1 MSSETKKVRIV
12 PYQRYDEKL
21 EQMLSELI
29 TIPMNQRAYEWKPDE
44 QIKQL
49 VIDIF
54 ETFKE
59 EKYVFRGGDFIAYT
73 KNIEKQLFDG
83 QQRFITIWLMLIV
96 ISQLDSNVYDELI
109 PKIVLSKGDIER
121 GKLSKFQKEL
131 IEKYKEIK
139 NPKIPKLTCI
149 NYYDREAMFLIL
161 NNQFKMF
168 SIYIKNIKDFEDDDG
183 YLIYEENETYCCSI
197 CSHISKKKSN
207 FIKHIADKHKYN
219 KLLNSNIYNGY
230 EFIYNMINYNNYTQD
245 QLYDL
250 FYFIIKDINIQLIT
264 SSDEIYISRIFEYE
278 NNRGKNVSYPDIVKN
293 QILAHITPENQVKIY
308 NEWQKLTELQN
319 SVYKEFGKK
328 IKEVAIQSYNNNIT
342 KTINYIDQFKSIIDH
357 NNTHNN
363 TFNNV
368 IKYFK
373 ITEDMLKL
381 YEDIRK
387 DRYGRLL
394 TNTPRISFQ
403 WELYKYILL
412 PIFYTKKS
420 IDNKLIF
427 LFVKFYFRNFQS
439 KTKKL
444 NTNYYMEDLI
454 KIVNNFLQDTNYD
467 YYSEIKKILQSKKEE
482 DISSKNFIN
491 NIKDYKYPN
500 TFASYTLLF
509 IETCESTYEY
519 TPSMTLTAE
528 HIIPKDSEDN
538 LKDKKNINKIGN
550 LTLLEGKN
558 TDGVQK
564 GNFSLKNKNYKNK
577 IDSYKSSCSILT
589 RNLIEQYPNDFTE
602 KMLEKRNL
610 NLVEKLN
617 KYTDY

>member
-1 MSSETKKVRIV
+1 MSENKKGREV
-12 PYQRYDEKL
+12 PYQRSDVKL

-29 TIPMNQRAYEWKPDE
+29 TIPMNQRSYEWTPDKE
-44 QIKQL
+44 IKQL

-54 ETFKE
+54 ETFE
-59 EKYVFRGGDFIAYT
+59 EEIYVFRGGDFIAYT
-73 KNIEKQLFDG
+73 QNVEKQLFDG

-96 ISQLDSNVYDELI
+96 ISQLDSIVNDELI

-168 SIYIKNIKDFEDDDG
+168 SSYIKNIKDFEDDDG
-183 YLIYEENETYCCSI
+183 YLIYKENETYCCSI
-197 CSHISKKKSN
+197 CSHISKKFSN
-207 FIKHIADKHKYN
+207 FKKHIADKHKYN
-219 KLLNSNIYNGY
+219 NSVNSNIYNGY
-230 EFIYNMINYNNYTQD
+230 EFIYNMINHNNYNEE

-264 SSDEIYISRIFEYE
+264 SPDEIYISRIFEYE
-278 NNRGKNVSYPDIVKN
+278 NNRGKKVSYPDIVKN
-293 QILAHITPENQVKIY
+293 QILAHISPENQISIY
-308 NEWQKLTELQN
+308 NEWQKLNEIKNPN
-319 SVYKEFGKK
+319 SVYKEFGNK
-328 IKEVAIQSYNNNIT
+328 IKEVSVQIYNKDIK
-342 KTINYIDQFKSIIDH
+342 KTTNYIDQFKFIIDD
-357 NNTHNN
+357 NN

-394 TNTPRISFQ
+394 TNTPRILFP
-403 WELYKYILL
+403 WELYRYVFL
-412 PIFYTKKS
+412 PIFYMKKS
-420 IDNKLIF
+420 IDKELIF

-454 KIVNNFLQDTNYD
+454 KIVNNFLQDNNYD

-509 IETCESTYEY
+509 IETCESTYECI
-519 TPSMTLTAE
+519 PSMTLTAE

-550 LTLLEGKN
+550 LTLLEGEN
-558 TDGVQK
+558 THGVQK
-564 GNFSLKNKNYKNK
+564 GNYSLKNKNYKHK

-589 RNLIEQYPNDFTE
+589 RNLAEKYPNEFTE
-602 KMLEKRNL
+602 KMLEQRNL
-610 NLVEKLN
+610 NLLEKLN